1 MHDLTGG
8 LPDMTTFE
16 ERERLRSLPR
26 DLLAQHQLGRLN
38 RLLARLREENVFYRE
53 KLAGVALP
61 LASLNELARLP
72 LTTKDELIP
81 CTPEEGNLAR
91 NRTFPVERYVRCHQT
106 SGTRGRPLV
115 VLDTPVDWQHWI
127 ATWHYV
133 LDVAEIGPADR
144 VMMAFSFGP
153 FIGFWSAFDAVSA
166 RGAMAI
172 PGGGLSTAA
181 RLAMIRTMKAT
192 AVFCTP
198 SYALRMAEV
207 AAETGFDLAG
217 CDVRVLVV
225 AGEPGGSIPAT
236 RAKIEQAWGAKLIDH
251 SGASEVGP
259 WGCGDV
265 LGSGLHVI
273 ESEFI
278 AEFLPVNRPDPLTNG
293 YAADPAD
300 STLTEL
306 VLTTLGRE
314 GSPVV
319 RYRTGDLVR
328 PQCSERGFVFL
339 PGGVLGRV
347 DDMMIVRGVNV
358 FPTAIEHILRGFPEV
373 VEYRMTVRKIG
384 AMDALEIEVEDTASQ
399 PERIAAALR
408 VQLGLTVNVMLAQAG
423 SLPRYEAKAAR
434 FVDLRNAASH

>member
-1 MHDLTGG
+1 
-8 LPDMTTFE
+8 MTTFE
-16 ERERLRSLPR
+16 ERERMRNLPR
-26 DLLAQHQLGRLN
+26 QLLTHHQLGRLN
-38 RLLARLREENVFYRE
+38 RLLARLREENAYYRE
-53 KLAGVALP
+53 KFAGVTLP
-61 LASLNELARLP
+61 LASLDELASLP
-72 LTTKDELIP
+72 LTTKDELLP
-81 CTPEEGNLAR
+81 RSPEDGNLAR
-91 NRTFPVERYVRCHQT
+91 NRTFPLERYVRCHQT

-115 VLDTPVDWQHWI
+115 VLDTPEDWRHWI
-127 ATWHYV
+127 DTWQYV

-181 RLAMIRTMKAT
+181 RLEMIRTMKAT

-207 AAETGFDLAG
+207 AAETGFDLAA

-225 AGEPGGSIPAT
+225 AGEPGGSVPAI
-236 RAKIEQAWGAKLIDH
+236 RAKIESAWSARLIDH

-259 WGCGDV
+259 WGCGNAE
-265 LGSGLHVI
+265 GTGLHVI

-278 AEFLPVNRPDPLTNG
+278 AEFLPVDRCEPPTN
-293 YAADPAD
+293 AADPTTGDGVLA
-300 STLTEL
+300 EL
-306 VLTTLGRE
+306 VLTSLGRE

-328 PQCSERGFVFL
+328 PQFSDHGFVFL

-358 FPTAIEHILRGFPEV
+358 FPTSIEHILRGFPEV
-373 VEYRMTVRKIG
+373 LEYRMTVRKVG
-384 AMDALEIEVEDTASQ
+384 AMDTLEIEVEDTAGQ
-399 PERIAAALR
+399 PERIANALR
-408 VQLGLTVNVMLAQAG
+408 VQLGLSVNVSLVEIG

-434 FVDLRNAASH
+434 FVDLRKTANT